1 MRLKPSCLREE
12 SLRRLVVAYL
22 GRELSVARK
31 QHCLTRIRRS
41 GRHSKHWIV
50 SLATSADST
59 KTQRTETH
67 NEELRPQMLA
77 TRAFLFP
84 RIRLPIDGIW
94 KDVGCQIFFAN
105 RPFPHI
111 FFARS
116 PANRIATNMLPYGSA
131 GRPAGPS
138 LRSSLH
144 LKVTPCSSAPIRR
157 LEEMATR
164 CERKQTLFRA
174 LDYAESPVDGGG
186 KKAR

>member
-1 MRLKPSCLREE
+1 
-12 SLRRLVVAYL
+12 
-22 GRELSVARK
+22 
-31 QHCLTRIRRS
+31 
-41 GRHSKHWIV
+41 
-50 SLATSADST
+50 
-59 KTQRTETH
+59 
-67 NEELRPQMLA
+67 MLA

-138 LRSSLH
+138 LRSSLN
-144 LKVTPCSSAPIRR
+144 LKVTPCSSAPIRL

-174 LDYAESPVDGGG
+174 LDYSESPVDGGDRRVEPVLLG
-186 KKAR
+186 IIYSSQGITIAIWRSS